1 MEKSLEVREVRSNY
15 TDDQNYIHIDVWLSD
30 DDNEEGTTTAIV
42 CGDTKK
48 VFFINN
54 RLRSNSLILEEISE
68 ILKSL

>member
-1 MEKSLEVREVRSNY
+1 MEKSLEVREVRSDY
-15 TDDQNYIHIDVWLSD
+15 TDGQNYIHIDVWLSD
-30 DDNEEGTTTAIV
+30 DDNEEGETAAIV

-54 RLRSNSLILEEISE
+54 RLRNNSLILEKISE

>member
-1 MEKSLEVREVRSNY
+1 MEKSLEIREVRSNY

-30 DDNEEGTTTAIV
+30 DDNEEGTTAAIV

-48 VFFINN
+48 VFFIDN